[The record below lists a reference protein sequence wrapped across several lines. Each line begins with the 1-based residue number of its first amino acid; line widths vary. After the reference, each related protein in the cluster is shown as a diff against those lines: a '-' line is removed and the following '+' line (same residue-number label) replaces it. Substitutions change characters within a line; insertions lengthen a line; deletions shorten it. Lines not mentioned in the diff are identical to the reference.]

1 VKSGKVKSGKLE
13 FQVPYK
19 RYWLSTQN
27 RKDGIRE
34 TRIRESEKQESEKP
48 ETITRIRET
57 RSRIRENKKWNP
69 GKTKS
74 GKLRQAYLR
83 DSLLGGHAPDVFWS
97 KLTVSS
103 LHLCS
108 SCSCWN

>member
-1 VKSGKVKSGKLE
+1 VKSGKVKSGKVKSGKLE

-19 RYWLSTQN
+19 RYWLSTQS

-34 TRIRESEKQESEKP
+34 TRIRESEKPESEKP

-74 GKLRQAYLR
+74 GKLRQSA
-83 DSLLGGHAPDVFWS
+83 
-97 KLTVSS
+97 KLAGIPG
-103 LHLCS
+103 
-108 SCSCWN
+108 